1 MVQHSCTSYPHF
13 AFFGNL
19 HSGRETKKNP
29 EDGRKKHTKQT
40 HIPYLKPAH
49 KPVWRSYCELLDVC
63 KTLPRLQFGGGE
75 HTGKGRWA
83 GLCKKVRNMVATNWT
98 HQTRMSHSGDAGTL
112 ESIGKS
118 RSRLVNPFPINL
130 HQWVVVV
137 VVAVLV
143 VRVHREPPTGV
154 PTSVYS
160 GIYVYLL
167 RTCLWWLWLGRMR
180 RYFVDTGGMQMTCL

>member
-1 MVQHSCTSYPHF
+1 MF
-13 AFFGNL
+13 AKPSLGFNL
-19 HSGRETKKNP
+19 
-29 EDGRKKHTKQT
+29 
-40 HIPYLKPAH
+40 
-49 KPVWRSYCELLDVC
+49 
-63 KTLPRLQFGGGE
+63 GGE

-130 HQWVVVV
+130 HQWVVVTA
-137 VVAVLV
+137 AVLV
-143 VRVHREPPTGV
+143 VRVHREPSTGM

-160 GIYVYLL
+160 GIYISYERACGDCGWAECVGTSSIPVECKWPVCNAPCAPCTRYRWDEVCVCVCVRRLGCKQLMIGTYRSTGPSMAQLL
-167 RTCLWWLWLGRMR
+167 PNGS
-180 RYFVDTGGMQMTCL
+180 